1 MELDRNKPE
10 SLKSAEA
17 WLLRLW
23 ELGLDTK
30 SIAIIAK
37 IDESDVY
44 NSLSRIRCERY
55 HEDDCTCGMPTR
67 QNPPKS

>member
-17 WLLRLW
+17 WFLRLW

-44 NSLSRIRCERY
+44 NALHRIRCERY
-55 HEDDCTCGMPTR
+55 HEDDCTCG
-67 QNPPKS
+67 QKKSHQSS